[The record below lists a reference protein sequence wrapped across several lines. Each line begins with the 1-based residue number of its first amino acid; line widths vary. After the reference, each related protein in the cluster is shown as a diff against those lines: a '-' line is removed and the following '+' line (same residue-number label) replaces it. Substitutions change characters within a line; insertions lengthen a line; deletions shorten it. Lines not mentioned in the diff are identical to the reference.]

1 MPIIARFTL
10 RSRVLA
16 ALLLCLCAALFYSP
30 PGAAAL
36 PNPLAGSSSGG
47 EKVSDAQLEQSLN
60 QVIQTLENDRQ
71 RADLLKKLKQLRDVT
86 KKGKESEG
94 GVLGLIG
101 DTLTSLEKQFQGA
114 NSPVALWGNQFQLAR
129 AELEERFP
137 SWRDLPAMVFD
148 FSVVILLWACLASAL
163 LWLSR
168 RMRERFG
175 LSAELPQHPKTRDLL
190 LFSLRKLGPW
200 LVAFLITLYLSVVL
214 PDSLSKTLAMVMAYV
229 LVCGTLFSA
238 LCVISLSLLSGPH
251 RQRALDILRRQAFR
265 PLWLIGSL
273 AALGEVAHDPRLI
286 AGLGEHT
293 SICLSTL
300 ANASAALFT
309 ALFVMRFRRP
319 IAHLIRNQPLERRL
333 KRRSLHDLVQ
343 LVGSLWFVP
352 VLVLVGISLFATF
365 VSAGDSS
372 SALRR
377 ALVCAVLAVVAM
389 TVIGLIRRRSSRVG
403 AGPRRSAPYIE
414 QLQSFGYTLLHIC
427 GVLAVVAMTVIGLIR
442 RRSSRVGA
450 GPRRSAP
457 YIEQLQSFGYTLL
470 HIFVVLFFIEVAL
483 RVWGM
488 SLIRYAEGEGEQI
501 SMKVVS
507 FGTTLL
513 VAWLIWILTDTAIQ
527 HSLGLG
533 GKSRPNTRALTMLPL
548 IRNVLFATIAVIALI
563 VALANMGMNVTPL
576 LAGAGV
582 IGLAIGFGAQSLVAD
597 LITGLF
603 IIIEDSLSIDDYVD
617 VGGHLGTV
625 EGLTIRT
632 VRLRDLDGVVHTIP
646 FSEIK
651 SIKNYSRQFG
661 YAMFRW
667 PVPAS
672 MPIDDAVALVREV
685 AMELRSDPAVYRNLW
700 SPMELQGVESFDNG
714 QAILRFRFK
723 TAPIKQW
730 EVQRAF
736 NLRLRRRLD
745 QAGLELSMPRLNV
758 QLSRA
763 PKAKSA
769 EPDEQ
774 GTPADGGI

>member
-1 MPIIARFTL
+1 ML
-10 RSRVLA
+10 
-16 ALLLCLCAALFYSP
+16 ALLLGLFVILLHP
-30 PGAAAL
+30 ERAQAAL
-36 PNPLAGSSSGG
+36 PNPLAGGSASG
-47 EKVSDAQLEQSLN
+47 EKVNEAQLQQSLN

-71 RADLLKKLKQLRDVT
+71 RADLLKKLKQLRDAT
-86 KKGKESEG
+86 KESSKG
-94 GVLGLIG
+94 DDGVLTLIG
-101 DTLTSLEKQFQGA
+101 NTLGGLEKRFQGA
-114 NSPVALWGNQFQLAR
+114 NSPLALWSNQFLLAH
-129 AELEERFP
+129 AELKERLP
-137 SWRDLPAMVFD
+137 GWRDLPAMIFD
-148 FSVVILLWACLASAL
+148 FSVVILLWACLASGL
-163 LWLSR
+163 LWLGR

-175 LSAELPQHPKTRDLL
+175 LAAELPQNPKTRDLA
-190 LFSLRKLGPW
+190 LFALSKLGPW
-200 LVAFLITLYLSVVL
+200 LIAFFITLYLSVVL
-214 PDSLSKTLAMVMAYV
+214 PESLSKTLAMVMAYV

-251 RQRALDILRRQAFR
+251 SMRALTILRRRAFR

-293 SICLSTL
+293 SNCLSTL
-300 ANASAALFT
+300 ANASAALLT
-309 ALFVMRFRRP
+309 ALFVLRFRRP

-333 KRRSLHDLVQ
+333 KGRGLHDLVR
-343 LVGSLWFVP
+343 LLGSLWFVP
-352 VLVLVGISLFATF
+352 VLLLVGISLFATF
-365 VSAGDSS
+365 MSVGDSS
-372 SALRR
+372 FALRR
-377 ALVCAVLAVVAM
+377 ALVCAVLAVVAI
-389 TVIGLIRRRSSRVG
+389 TIIGLIRRRSRRVG
-403 AGPRRSAPYIE
+403 SGPRRSATYIE
-414 QLQSFGYTLLHIC
+414 QLQSFGYTLLH
-427 GVLAVVAMTVIGLIR
+427 L
-442 RRSSRVGA
+442 
-450 GPRRSAP
+450 
-457 YIEQLQSFGYTLL
+457 
-470 HIFVVLFFIEVAL
+470 FVMLFFIEIGL
-483 RVWGM
+483 RVWGL
-488 SLIRYAEGEGEQI
+488 SLIRYAEGDGQQI

-507 FGTTLL
+507 FGSTLL
-513 VAWLIWILTDTAIQ
+513 VAWLVWILTDTAVQ
-527 HSLGLG
+527 HSLGAG
-533 GKSRPNTRALTMLPL
+533 SKSRPNTRALTMMPL
-548 IRNVLFATIAVIALI
+548 IRNVLFVTIAVIALI

-672 MPIDDAVALVREV
+672 MPIDDAVALVNTV
-685 AMELRSDPAVYRNLW
+685 ARELRSDPAIYRSLW
-700 SPMELQGVESFDNG
+700 SPLELQGVESFDNG

-736 NLRLRRRLD
+736 NLRLRRHLD

-758 QLSRA
+758 QLSRTR
-763 PKAKSA
+763 KARA
-769 EPDEQ
+769 EPPEEQ